1 MFEFL
6 KRKKK
11 GNGAV
16 ALDIGA
22 DRVKA
27 VLFTVEERQN
37 QAGDVIGKRAV
48 IRGMGEVAQEG
59 GDNPEGM
66 ITDIASVIRNCNQ
79 AIRLA
84 AQQAGMAPA
93 QLFLGVAGE
102 SVKGATTIETFDRE
116 DPKSKI
122 NLAELHNILHK
133 LEWRS
138 FAEIRK
144 QVSEEMGYPEID
156 CKLMH
161 AAAVDIKIDGYKVG
175 NPLGFQG
182 NQVQFSLFNSF
193 APLPYYSALNN
204 IAEELKLE
212 LLGIIPDSYALSRS
226 LEAEEEAVSAIF
238 IDIGGNSTGITVV
251 TGGTLRGSRLFGVG
265 GRTFTKRLAVELNL
279 AYKEAEKLKLAYT
292 ADKLEPKSKKIIADL
307 IQNDM
312 EVWLEGIVLA
322 LSEFKQV
329 EELPAKI
336 LLTGGGSQ
344 LPEFREALNH
354 RKWHK
359 KLHFSA
365 KPQAG
370 SIKITDMPNVVDDAK
385 RIKTQADIVPATLVN
400 LGIELT
406 GEESIVQKTLRKVI
420 GIMQV

>member
-11 GNGAV
+11 GSGV
-16 ALDIGA
+16 IALDIGA
-22 DRVKA
+22 DRVKSVFFA
-27 VLFTVEERQN
+27 VEEKLN
-37 QAGDVIGKRAV
+37 QAGDVTGKRAL
-48 IRGMGEVAQEG
+48 IQGMGEVAQEG
-59 GDNPEGM
+59 GESPEGM
-66 ITDIASVIRNCNQ
+66 ITDIASVIENCKRS
-79 AIRLA
+79 IRLA
-84 AQQAGMAPA
+84 SEQAGRSPA
-93 QLFLGVAGE
+93 QLLLGVSGE
-102 SVKGATTIETFDRE
+102 SIKGGTTIEVFDRE

-138 FAEIRK
+138 FAETRK

-161 AAAVDIKIDGYKVG
+161 AAVVDIKIDGYKVA

-182 NQVQFSLFNSF
+182 SQVQISLFNSF
-193 APLPYYSALNN
+193 APLPYYGALNN

-212 LLGIIPDSYALSRS
+212 LLGIIPESYALSRS
-226 LEAEEEAVSAIF
+226 LEAEDPALSAIF
-238 IDIGGNSTGITVV
+238 IDIGGNATSIAVV
-251 TGGTLRGSRLFGVG
+251 TNGTLRGSKLFGVG

-279 AYKEAEKLKLAYT
+279 AHKEAEKLKLAYA

-307 IQNDM
+307 IQNDI

-329 EELPAKI
+329 EELPGKI

-365 KPQAG
+365 KPQA
-370 SIKITDMPNVVDDAK
+370 SFIKITDMPLLIDDAK
-385 RIKTQADIVPATLVN
+385 RIKAQTNIVPAALVN